1 MRSRPCSSEQT
12 SATPPDGGWMT
23 DRLPS
28 HVEAASI
35 IRRVQSE
42 GGFAAVLRKGDP
54 DRGAL
59 TLIVRERG
67 ELRGFLERELGADF
81 NYSWSFKRLDAPAEG
96 DSVADLVARKER
108 FDPDSW
114 LIELD
119 VAEPERFIAE
129 TTRLG

>member
-1 MRSRPCSSEQT
+1 MHLRPFSLGRT
-12 SATPPDGGWMT
+12 SATPPDGSRMT
-23 DRLPS
+23 ERLPA
-28 HVEAASI
+28 HLEAASL
-35 IRRVQSE
+35 IRRVQAE

-59 TLIVRERG
+59 TLIVRKKG
-67 ELRGFLERELGADF
+67 ELRGFLERELGANF
-81 NYSWSFKRLDAPAEG
+81 VYSWSFKRLDAQPEG
-96 DSVADLVARKER
+96 DSVANLVAQKER
-108 FDPDSW
+108 FDPDFW

>member
-1 MRSRPCSSEQT
+1 MSE
-12 SATPPDGGWMT
+12 
-23 DRLPS
+23 RLPA
-28 HVEAASI
+28 HVEAASF
-35 IRRVQSE
+35 IRRAQTA

-67 ELRGFLERELGADF
+67 ELRGFLERELGPDF
-81 NYSWSFKRLDAPAEG
+81 TYGWSFKPLDASAPP

-108 FDPDSW
+108 FDRDFW

-119 VAEPERFIAE
+119 IAEAERFIAE
-129 TTRLG
+129 TTGSG